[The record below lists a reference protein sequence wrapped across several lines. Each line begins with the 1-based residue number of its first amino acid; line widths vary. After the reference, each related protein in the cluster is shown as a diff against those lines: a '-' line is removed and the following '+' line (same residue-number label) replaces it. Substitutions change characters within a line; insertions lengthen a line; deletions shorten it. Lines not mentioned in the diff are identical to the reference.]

1 MNEFSPRD
9 MLIRALTS
17 YHYGRDRSK
26 QVEIGPS
33 SIGDCRR
40 KVVHMLRQ
48 DPETNPDTEI
58 LASLLGTFI
67 HSGIEKA
74 LASEDPFGD
83 EHVTEFEVS
92 AEGLMGHVDYYHKGH
107 LVITDW
113 KTSVKRNLKDFPSQ
127 QYLYQVHVY
136 GYLAR
141 AMGLAVERVSIV
153 GIPRD
158 GKMSEI
164 VEYSACYNET
174 IALEGLA
181 WLAELKTQVAGGK
194 PLPEPEKFKAYCR
207 SYCQFF
213 DESGERGCP
222 SASRS

>member
-1 MNEFSPRD
+1 MSDFSPKD
-9 MLIRALTS
+9 TLIRGLTA

-40 KVVHMLRQ
+40 KVFHMLRR
-48 DPETNPDTEI
+48 DPEVNETEI
-58 LASLLGTFI
+58 LAAILGTFI
-67 HSGIEKA
+67 HAGIEQA
-74 LASEDPFGD
+74 ISLEDPFGD
-83 EHVTEFEVS
+83 EHLTEFEVKID
-92 AEGLMGHVDYYHKGH
+92 GLTGHVDFYHKGH

-113 KTSVKRNLKDFPSQ
+113 KSPAKRNLKGFPSQ

-136 GYLAR
+136 GYLAK
-141 AMGLAVERVSIV
+141 AQGLPVEKVSLV
-153 GIPRD
+153 AIPRD

-164 VEYSACYNET
+164 MEYVADYDEN

-181 WLAELKTQVAGGK
+181 WLAELRELAAQNGPA
-194 PLPEPEKFKAYCR
+194 PQPEKFKAYCG
-207 SYCQFF
+207 SYCPFY

-222 SASRS
+222 SRSA